1 MPFVQRVVQPTR
13 LALASASSVDE
24 RTRTAK
30 FHCTPGKCKNNNCIN
45 KQGTQQQQTP
55 QLSVEHEREEACIE
69 NGGVISRTTLIA
81 KDTAQ
86 QQQQQHQL
94 QQHSRSLAAT
104 PTAGGAANHITTV
117 TRAIIH
123 VSQQNGDTTTT
134 PGLSATKTTATS
146 APTTPMRDVADCTH
160 HYLHRQQQQQQQLQH
175 NQTNGYTCSFSY
187 ATDTEDEISVATTTT
202 PAAPV
207 LSLKKLKHHVEFLST
222 ASSPTRSAS
231 AGDMYGQQQQQQHQ
245 TQRHLQLQHL
255 QRQRQLQQQQR
266 TQSPT
271 AAKIVSGHE
280 FESISNLTL
289 SNALRQLASLV
300 LLASDIFDELQSELL
315 SVGERARNVQ
325 RKVITVEQRVTAYDP
340 KMVTVPESDLL
351 TFAQRKTHFECDQ
364 SIRKELFTTTTRP
377 PSVRVLYEEAAR
389 VRPTPAALAYHSPH
403 SPCSFTSPDG
413 TTDGAA
419 NTECVALLDADDC
432 DELVCTPVFGKTNRK
447 MRTRIDAE
455 IEIRLPAAI
464 EDLRKWTSSEALGD
478 MTVTPDCMHHV
489 DTSISTSMVIG
500 DNGVLTPALSPSV
513 LSADAVDALYAINVS
528 QIGDNTQLPND
539 INKDVPLN
547 HRLPSPEEQCKI
559 IALRYPAEVISVDTS
574 GKRFQRM
581 CAARKSTTGC
591 YTSNMAETNNL
602 NDDVQTVSRRS
613 RSRRVRGKR
622 RNTIAGTDQK
632 EIQDAANGDSATTSS
647 EIKNTLN
654 AATAAGQDNTNVPV
668 GAAATADGNDE
679 DVRRGDKSKK
689 FGRSKSSDIL
699 KKDAVALPYD
709 KGKSTLTR
717 LNSLKQWGRNR
728 FKFMQRT
735 ETTVQSGS
743 DSGAHDVS
751 ASSSSNSSQQQHQPT
766 TPEKVDTSASNNNN
780 ATNATHKASQST
792 RTATGDIDDECVV
805 HELVSQK
812 SEGRFSHER
821 KPSYSSSEK
830 SMSVSSSGHLKGKLH
845 LATCGNVKLRD
856 TSSLNRQ
863 RRLGINNNGALG
875 GKDEQPHSS
884 SGNWSASSESGRA
897 SIGSEITI
905 QPKSSASNTSLNV
918 SSFHPGSG
926 PPSSMMSRRRFLNTS
941 ASSSVTSEGT
951 ATPDLQVADGSYPNH
966 LDDETSSAY
975 SCDTEGY
982 YTSFHMDSGLR
993 TLKEEDPPM
1002 TPLQHNQMLHTSNY
1016 SFGSQ
1021 SNQTVLTAEN
1031 EYELFGKGSTST
1043 TTSSAGTVCT
1053 TLQVGGEQ
1061 SSLNSLGPDV
1071 PERISSL
1078 GKLNKNNHSN
1088 SASTST
1094 LERSYSSSTIGST
1107 LERTGTIKR
1116 NVNAGLKLNTTADV
1130 EDIDGLKG
1138 SFETPESQEDE
1149 FDFEK
1154 RIRRRSAQPLPAVA
1168 ALSEVEC
1175 SESSDLEGVERIERI
1190 KQKTAI
1196 NAKRI
1201 PSMCIITPTTS
1212 DDENQSKDGGDD
1224 YDDDDA
1230 YDPDR
1235 TLTPQSSPRS
1245 KAAAKPETTLKVEIN
1260 EVTGYC
1266 TVDGE
1271 QAANKITESPLTP
1284 TKGDKDHNLNLLKRN
1299 SNYAFNMFEKLKVV
1313 LPSIKRSP
1321 SKSSQ
1326 PENVVDDDELYDTA
1340 GEYVT
1345 IADISNNNRHNQLP
1359 VPKAVGASSL
1369 GIYYSN
1375 DIVRRKLDIAS
1386 ASASVIAAAKANEP
1400 AAVRVEARRRE
1411 TEYVSLNELPQHLRK
1426 VGSSAYSSS
1435 AALSAT
1441 ANNESAEAHD
1451 SNATHQQQ
1459 QQKDKTKETTPI
1471 RQPPAAAVHCAES
1484 AQQRKTVVESAAV
1497 PMYAEISEVREQSTV
1512 SPLTQHKGARVRLN
1526 SQGKIIY
1533 DSDSLKRRKGAHT
1546 TFAPGP
1552 YVKETES
1559 ALPEITSVNA
1569 QAYTQPVGTAQ
1580 QAQQL
1585 LPAQTPQSQLGSES
1599 ANAAKANIS
1608 VSAKTTAA
1616 KLLLL
1621 NGGVAA
1627 TRKIANVR
1635 PILAKSPLTLARQQQ
1650 TASPQQ
1656 QQQTPTH
1663 QSQYTGQSA
1672 NNQANMSLSSGLYEE
1687 PHAALAYSSSYQ
1699 DNKNMLA
1706 NNTNPFFQP
1715 NIITAA
1721 APTTAL
1727 MMMPSPSTKSTSST
1741 GSTISSS
1748 ASTNTSSGASSA
1760 SSTAKE
1766 EGYQR
1771 FFRTRDQQQPLPKPP
1786 VDTESQSPVVVAEA
1800 ATPFQR
1806 NTPIYWTLQNRKHQ
1820 KPPPSN
1826 VTCRDDLYATPIK
1839 RSERVARAAAAA
1851 AATSSTQNNVNG
1863 LNGASNLSPIVP
1875 RNRNGFQTST
1885 PSRGDDAG
1893 ALAALNNSPCRQPL
1907 SRNPNWAD
1915 DNSPERYNTCSD
1927 RIGHS
1932 KTSLLDFKK
1941 LLLAKSAKT
1950 SPVQRKLSAVEL
1962 LKKTNPV
1969 NMSVTDPS
1977 APIKAGATNG
1987 ATPALNSSMKLLDL
2001 SGSPK
2006 TFANRRMLRQGQFG
2020 SPSKSFAPKMKNAS
2034 GGSGLAST
2042 VQRTNIMSTTIPE
2055 VNSEEDH
2062 SSNASST
2069 NSSRDGNESKSIVS
2083 MNAAMRTPTTHAP
2096 DSISSRSYDLKRNFF
2111 LQTEENNFMRG
2122 EMKNA
2127 YNRNQTAASPAPTAT
2142 AGTSLVGGKYVGG
2155 QSVGAYN
2162 SSPLRL
2168 PSNTHSDANRQYAT
2182 QSPTTV
2188 ATLSSATTATVT
2200 PMPALETAL

>member
-1 MPFVQRVVQPTR
+1 MVIAV
-13 LALASASSVDE
+13 AASIFPASLLWLLRQVLDLVSLQAMLHVLLFCLLCGNVS
-24 RTRTAK
+24 TSIK
-30 FHCTPGKCKNNNCIN
+30 IPPGNSGNS
-45 KQGTQQQQTP
+45 T
-55 QLSVEHEREEACIE
+55 E
-69 NGGVISRTTLIA
+69 
-81 KDTAQ
+81 
-86 QQQQQHQL
+86 
-94 QQHSRSLAAT
+94 
-104 PTAGGAANHITTV
+104 
-117 TRAIIH
+117 
-123 VSQQNGDTTTT
+123 
-134 PGLSATKTTATS
+134 
-146 APTTPMRDVADCTH
+146 
-160 HYLHRQQQQQQQLQH
+160 QQQQQLR
-175 NQTNGYTCSFSY
+175 Y
-187 ATDTEDEISVATTTT
+187 
-202 PAAPV
+202 
-207 LSLKKLKHHVEFLST
+207 K
-222 ASSPTRSAS
+222 R
-231 AGDMYGQQQQQQHQ
+231 QQQQNKQRLCLQTGQHCS
-245 TQRHLQLQHL
+245 TN
-255 QRQRQLQQQQR
+255 
-266 TQSPT
+266 
-271 AAKIVSGHE
+271 
-280 FESISNLTL
+280 FYF
-289 SNALRQLASLV
+289 V
-300 LLASDIFDELQSELL
+300 LFQ
-315 SVGERARNVQ
+315 
-325 RKVITVEQRVTAYDP
+325 
-340 KMVTVPESDLL
+340 
-351 TFAQRKTHFECDQ
+351 
-364 SIRKELFTTTTRP
+364 
-377 PSVRVLYEEAAR
+377 
-389 VRPTPAALAYHSPH
+389 
-403 SPCSFTSPDG
+403 
-413 TTDGAA
+413 
-419 NTECVALLDADDC
+419 
-432 DELVCTPVFGKTNRK
+432 
-447 MRTRIDAE
+447 
-455 IEIRLPAAI
+455 PAAI

-559 IALRYPAEVISVDTS
+559 IALRATPNIIFLFPHFFGSLFVRRSKKKLIFQYSDSTATS
-574 GKRFQRM
+574 G
-581 CAARKSTTGC
+581 
-591 YTSNMAETNNL
+591 
-602 NDDVQTVSRRS
+602 
-613 RSRRVRGKR
+613 
-622 RNTIAGTDQK
+622 
-632 EIQDAANGDSATTSS
+632 
-647 EIKNTLN
+647 EIKNSLN
-654 AATAAGQDNTNVPV
+654 AAGKNVPI
-668 GAAATADGNDE
+668 GANVNADATAIGTEE
-679 DVRRGDKSKK
+679 DVRRSDKSKK

-728 FKFMQRT
+728 FKFMQRA
-735 ETTVQSGS
+735 ETPAQSAS

-751 ASSSSNSSQQQHQPT
+751 ASSSSSNSQQPPVA
-766 TPEKVDTSASNNNN
+766 PEKVETSGGNN
-780 ATNATHKASQST
+780 AAASPAKANQST

-812 SEGRFSHER
+812 NEGRFSHER

-863 RRLGINNNGALG
+863 RRLGITGNGALA
-875 GKDEQPHSS
+875 GKEEQPHSS

-1053 TLQVGGEQ
+1053 TLLVGGEQ
-1061 SSLNSLGPDV
+1061 SSLNSVGPDV

-1116 NVNAGLKLNTTADV
+1116 NVNAGLKLNTTADG
-1130 EDIDGLKG
+1130 ENIDGIKG
-1138 SFETPESQEDE
+1138 NFETPESQEDE

-1154 RIRRRSAQPLPAVA
+1154 RIRRRSAQPLPAMVA
-1168 ALSEVEC
+1168 MSEVEC

-1196 NAKRI
+1196 NVKRI

-1212 DDENQSKDGGDD
+1212 DDENQSKDGGDA
-1224 YDDDDA
+1224 DDA

-1235 TLTPQSSPRS
+1235 TLTPQSSPCS
-1245 KAAAKPETTLKVEIN
+1245 KARARAETTLKVELN
-1260 EVTGYC
+1260 EVAGYC
-1266 TVDGE
+1266 TVDVDN
-1271 QAANKITESPLTP
+1271 AARKVVEAPLTP
-1284 TKGDKDHNLNLLKRN
+1284 TKGDKDHNLNVLKRN

-1326 PENVVDDDELYDTA
+1326 PECVVDDDELYDTA

-1359 VPKAVGASSL
+1359 TAKAVGASSL

-1375 DIVRRKLDIAS
+1375 DIVRRKFYDAS
-1386 ASASVIAAAKANEP
+1386 ACAADATTKANEP
-1400 AAVRVEARRRE
+1400 AAATAAARRRD

-1441 ANNESAEAHD
+1441 VNNEITASD
-1451 SNATHQQQ
+1451 SNAATLGTNATQQQ
-1459 QQKDKTKETTPI
+1459 TQ
-1471 RQPPAAAVHCAES
+1471 CAES
-1484 AQQRKTVVESAAV
+1484 AQQSSSVVESAV
-1497 PMYAEISEVREQSTV
+1497 PMYAEISEVREQSLV

-1533 DSDSLKRRKGAHT
+1533 ESDSLKRRKGAHT

-1569 QAYTQPVGTAQ
+1569 QTHTPPAQ
-1580 QAQQL
+1580 QAQLQS
-1585 LPAQTPQSQLGSES
+1585 QSQSQLGSES
-1599 ANAAKANIS
+1599 ANAAKANSS

-1635 PILAKSPLTLARQQQ
+1635 PIVASSPLTLARQQQ
-1650 TASPQQ
+1650 SQQ
-1656 QQQTPTH
+1656 AQH
-1663 QSQYTGQSA
+1663 YTGQAA
-1672 NNQANMSLSSGLYEE
+1672 NNRSNMSLSSGLYEE
-1687 PHAALAYSSSYQ
+1687 PRSTLAYSSNYQ
-1699 DNKNMLA
+1699 DNKNLLA
-1706 NNTNPFFQP
+1706 NNTNPFFQS

-1721 APTTAL
+1721 APATAL

-1748 ASTNTSSGASSA
+1748 ASTNTSSGTSSA
-1760 SSTAKE
+1760 SSAKD

-1771 FFRTRDQQQPLPKPP
+1771 LYRTRDQQQPLPQPP
-1786 VDTESQSPVVVAEA
+1786 VESEAQSQVEVS
-1800 ATPFQR
+1800 PFQR
-1806 NTPIYWTLQNRKHQ
+1806 NTPIYWTLQNRRQQ
-1820 KPPPSN
+1820 KPPPSS

-1839 RSERVARAAAAA
+1839 RSERLARAAASAGQ
-1851 AATSSTQNNVNG
+1851 SGVNV
-1863 LNGASNLSPIVP
+1863 ASNLSPIVP
-1875 RNRNGFQTST
+1875 RNRSGFQTST
-1885 PSRGDDAG
+1885 PSREDE
-1893 ALAALNNSPCRQPL
+1893 AAQANLNNSPCRQPL
-1907 SRNPNWAD
+1907 SRNANWAD

-1932 KTSLLDFKK
+1932 KTSLMDFKK

-1962 LKKTNPV
+1962 LKKTSPV
-1969 NMSVTDPS
+1969 NVTS
-1977 APIKAGATNG
+1977 TETAPGNKPLTVSGTQ
-1987 ATPALNSSMKLLDL
+1987 ALNSSMKLLDL

-2020 SPSKSFAPKMKNAS
+2020 SPSKSFAPKLKSAT
-2034 GGSGLAST
+2034 GSGIAST

-2062 SSNASST
+2062 SSTASST
-2069 NSSRDGNESKSIVS
+2069 NSSKDGNELQSSTMADVS
-2083 MNAAMRTPTTHAP
+2083 ETGN
-2096 DSISSRSYDLKRNFF
+2096 SRSYDLKRNFF

-2122 EMKNA
+2122 EIKSVFGRSNSTTTVTTPPTPIASVVSGTALRGNKFSGAQMMVTNSGA
-2127 YNRNQTAASPAPTAT
+2127 SRTSTLADSTRHYASQSTTAGGTLTAAAT
-2142 AGTSLVGGKYVGG
+2142 
-2155 QSVGAYN
+2155 
-2162 SSPLRL
+2162 
-2168 PSNTHSDANRQYAT
+2168 
-2182 QSPTTV
+2182 
-2188 ATLSSATTATVT
+2188 SATIT

>member
-1 MPFVQRVVQPTR
+1 MACGCCGCLLSSSSISPP
-13 LALASASSVDE
+13 LAAASTASTTAAAASLLAS
-24 RTRTAK
+24 
-30 FHCTPGKCKNNNCIN
+30 
-45 KQGTQQQQTP
+45 
-55 QLSVEHEREEACIE
+55 
-69 NGGVISRTTLIA
+69 
-81 KDTAQ
+81 
-86 QQQQQHQL
+86 
-94 QQHSRSLAAT
+94 
-104 PTAGGAANHITTV
+104 
-117 TRAIIH
+117 
-123 VSQQNGDTTTT
+123 
-134 PGLSATKTTATS
+134 S
-146 APTTPMRDVADCTH
+146 APTTAMTMRSSHISNSNSNSGYKVVGNDADDFEC
-160 HYLHRQQQQQQQLQH
+160 
-175 NQTNGYTCSFSY
+175 
-187 ATDTEDEISVATTTT
+187 
-202 PAAPV
+202 
-207 LSLKKLKHHVEFLST
+207 
-222 ASSPTRSAS
+222 
-231 AGDMYGQQQQQQHQ
+231 QHQ
-245 TQRHLQLQHL
+245 HPSHL
-255 QRQRQLQQQQR
+255 
-266 TQSPT
+266 
-271 AAKIVSGHE
+271 
-280 FESISNLTL
+280 
-289 SNALRQLASLV
+289 
-300 LLASDIFDELQSELL
+300 LQS
-315 SVGERARNVQ
+315 
-325 RKVITVEQRVTAYDP
+325 
-340 KMVTVPESDLL
+340 ESDLL
-351 TFAQRKTHFECDQ
+351 TFAQRKTHFECDK
-364 SIRKELFTTTTRP
+364 SIRKELFTATTRP

-389 VRPTPAALAYHSPH
+389 VRPTPSALCYHSPH
-403 SPCSFTSPDG
+403 SPRSFTSADG
-413 TTDGAA
+413 LTVCEATNADGALLDGAA
-419 NTECVALLDADDC
+419 SVIGAGDI

-478 MTVTPDCMHHV
+478 VTVTPDCMHHV

-591 YTSNMAETNNL
+591 YTGNMAETNNL

-632 EIQDAANGDSATTSS
+632 EIQDAANGDSTATSG
-647 EIKNTLN
+647 EIKSAVGKTNSNVPIGAN
-654 AATAAGQDNTNVPV
+654 AAAA
-668 GAAATADGNDE
+668 ADGNDE
-679 DVRRGDKSKK
+679 DVRRSDKSKK

-709 KGKSTLTR
+709 KGKNTLTR

-735 ETTVQSGS
+735 ETTAQSAS

-751 ASSSSNSSQQQHQPT
+751 ASSSSSSNSSQQQPP
-766 TPEKVDTSASNNNN
+766 TPEKAETSGNNV
-780 ATNATHKASQST
+780 TIMPTKPSQST
-792 RTATGDIDDECVV
+792 RTETGDIDDECVV

-812 SEGRFSHER
+812 NEGRFSHER

-863 RRLGINNNGALG
+863 RRLGITANDALG
-875 GKDEQPHSS
+875 GKEEQPHSS

-1053 TLQVGGEQ
+1053 TLLVSGEQ
-1061 SSLNSLGPDV
+1061 SSLNSVGPDV

-1116 NVNAGLKLNTTADV
+1116 NVNAGLKLNTTGDAN
-1130 EDIDGLKG
+1130 DIDGIKG
-1138 SFETPESQEDE
+1138 NFETPESQEDE

-1154 RIRRRSAQPLPAVA
+1154 RIRRRSAQPLPAIV
-1168 ALSEVEC
+1168 LSEVEC

-1212 DDENQSKDGGDD
+1212 DDENQSKDGGDG
-1224 YDDDDA
+1224 DDA

-1235 TLTPQSSPRS
+1235 TLTPQSSPCS
-1245 KAAAKPETTLKVEIN
+1245 KAARKGETTLKVEIN
-1260 EVTGYC
+1260 EVSDYC
-1266 TVDGE
+1266 TVDGNN
-1271 QAANKITESPLTP
+1271 AARKVVEAPLTP
-1284 TKGDKDHNLNLLKRN
+1284 TKGDKDHNLNVLKRN
-1299 SNYAFNMFEKLKVV
+1299 SNYALNMFEKLKVV

-1326 PENVVDDDELYDTA
+1326 PESVVDDDELYDTA

-1359 VPKAVGASSL
+1359 TPKAVGASCL

-1375 DIVRRKLDIAS
+1375 DIVRRKLGVAS
-1386 ASASVIAAAKANEP
+1386 AAADAATKAHEP
-1400 AAVRVEARRRE
+1400 NKTLAAGRKRE

-1426 VGSSAYSSS
+1426 AGGSTYSSG

-1441 ANNESAEAHD
+1441 ANNEITATDGSAATFETEAMQKQTTTT
-1451 SNATHQQQ
+1451 ATQ
-1459 QQKDKTKETTPI
+1459 
-1471 RQPPAAAVHCAES
+1471 CAES
-1484 AQQRKTVVESAAV
+1484 AQQSKSVVQSAV
-1497 PMYAEISEVREQSTV
+1497 PMYAEISEVREQSSA

-1533 DSDSLKRRKGAHT
+1533 ESDSLKRRKGAHT

-1569 QAYTQPVGTAQ
+1569 QRTQ
-1580 QAQQL
+1580 QAQLQ
-1585 LPAQTPQSQLGSES
+1585 AQSQSQSQLGSES

-1635 PILAKSPLTLARQQQ
+1635 PIVATSPLTLARQQQ
-1650 TASPQQ
+1650 QQ
-1656 QQQTPTH
+1656 QPTQQH
-1663 QSQYTGQSA
+1663 YTGQTA
-1672 NNQANMSLSSGLYEE
+1672 NSHSNMSLSSGLYEE
-1687 PHAALAYSSSYQ
+1687 PRATLPYSSSYQ
-1699 DNKNMLA
+1699 DNKNLLA
-1706 NNTNPFFQP
+1706 NNTNPFFQS

-1721 APTTAL
+1721 APASAL
-1727 MMMPSPSTKSTSST
+1727 KMMPSPSTKSTSST

-1748 ASTNTSSGASSA
+1748 TSTNTSSGTSSA
-1760 SSTAKE
+1760 SSAKE

-1771 FFRTRDQQQPLPKPP
+1771 LYKTRDQQQPLPQPP
-1786 VDTESQSPVVVAEA
+1786 VESVPQSQVEA
-1800 ATPFQR
+1800 SPFQR
-1806 NTPIYWTLQNRKHQ
+1806 NTPIYWTLQNRRQQ
-1820 KPPPSN
+1820 KAPPSS

-1839 RSERVARAAAAA
+1839 RSERMARAAASAA
-1851 AATSSTQNNVNG
+1851 Q
-1863 LNGASNLSPIVP
+1863 NGANSASNISPIVP
-1875 RNRNGFQTST
+1875 RNRSGFQTST
-1885 PSRGDDAG
+1885 PSRGDDA
-1893 ALAALNNSPCRQPL
+1893 ALAALSNSPCRQPL
-1907 SRNPNWAD
+1907 SRNPTWAD

-1941 LLLAKSAKT
+1941 LLLAKSVKT

-1962 LKKTNPV
+1962 LKKTSPV
-1969 NMSVTDPS
+1969 NVSPAEASINKPLPASGTQ
-1977 APIKAGATNG
+1977 
-1987 ATPALNSSMKLLDL
+1987 ALNGSMKLLDL

-2020 SPSKSFAPKMKNAS
+2020 SPSKNFAPKLKGTT
-2034 GGSGLAST
+2034 GGSIANA

-2062 SSNASST
+2062 SSTSSST
-2069 NSSRDGNESKSIVS
+2069 NSSKDSSELKTVLG
-2083 MNAAMRTPTTHAP
+2083 MAAALDATENSTN
-2096 DSISSRSYDLKRNFF
+2096 RSYDLKRNFF

-2122 EMKNA
+2122 EMK
-2127 YNRNQTAASPAPTAT
+2127 AAFGKSSTPLTSPVPIAAVP
-2142 AGTSLVGGKYVGG
+2142 AGTALAMSNNKYVGG
-2155 QSVGAYN
+2155 QVKSAN
-2162 SSPLRL
+2162 SSPLR
-2168 PSNTHSDANRQYAT
+2168 TATISDVVNRHYAP
-2182 QSPTTV
+2182 QSPSAG
-2188 ATLSSATTATVT
+2188 ATLTLAPAAAAKATVTATVT

>member
-13 LALASASSVDE
+13 LALASASRGDE

-45 KQGTQQQQTP
+45 KQTATQQM
-55 QLSVEHEREEACIE
+55 SVENVREEACIE
-69 NGGVISRTTLIA
+69 NGGVISRTTAMA

-86 QQQQQHQL
+86 QQQQQ
-94 QQHSRSLAAT
+94 SRSLAAT
-104 PTAGGAANHITTV
+104 PTAGANHTTV

-123 VSQQNGDTTTT
+123 VSQQNGETTSTLGFT
-134 PGLSATKTTATS
+134 ATKTTATS
-146 APTTPMRDVADCTH
+146 APTTPMRDVVDCVSPH
-160 HYLHRQQQQQQQLQH
+160 HHHHNHLQQQLH

-187 ATDTEDEISVATTTT
+187 ATDTEEDISMASTTAA
-202 PAAPV
+202 AAP

-222 ASSPTRSAS
+222 APSPTRSAS
-231 AGDMYGQQQQQQHQ
+231 AGDMAAGQQQPS
-245 TQRHLQLQHL
+245 QRQLQQL
-255 QRQRQLQQQQR
+255 QRQRQQQQQR

-300 LLASDIFDELQSELL
+300 LLANDIFDELQTELL
-315 SVGERARNVQ
+315 SVGERARTVQ
-325 RKVITVEQRVTAYDP
+325 RKIIAVEQRVSAYDP

-351 TFAQRKTHFECDQ
+351 TFAQRKTHFECDK
-364 SIRKELFTTTTRP
+364 SIRKELFTATTRP

-389 VRPTPAALAYHSPH
+389 VRPTPPALAYHSPH
-403 SPCSFTSPDG
+403 SPRSLTSPVGAD
-413 TTDGAA
+413 DAA
-419 NTECVALLDADDC
+419 NADCAPLDGMSVCCDC

-539 INKDVPLN
+539 INNDVPLN

-591 YTSNMAETNNL
+591 YTGNMAETNNL

-632 EIQDAANGDSATTSS
+632 EIQDAANGDSTTTSG
-647 EIKNTLN
+647 EIKNALN
-654 AATAAGQDNTNVPV
+654 DVDGTVAASQGNANLPV
-668 GAAATADGNDE
+668 GANADGNDE

-728 FKFMQRT
+728 FKFMQRAESAT
-735 ETTVQSGS
+735 PSGS
-743 DSGAHDVS
+743 DSGAHDIS
-751 ASSSSNSSQQQHQPT
+751 AGSSSSSSNSSQQQT
-766 TPEKVDTSASNNNN
+766 ITPEKAEANNSGNVNASN
-780 ATNATHKASQST
+780 AAKASQST
-792 RTATGDIDDECVV
+792 RSATGDIDDECVV
-805 HELVSQK
+805 HDLVSQK

-951 ATPDLQVADGSYPNH
+951 ATPDLQVVDGSYPNH

-1053 TLQVGGEQ
+1053 TLLVGGEQ

-1116 NVNAGLKLNTTADV
+1116 NVNAGLKLNTTADAD
-1130 EDIDGLKG
+1130 DIDGIKS
-1138 SFETPESQEDE
+1138 SFDTPESQEEE

-1154 RIRRRSAQPLPAVA
+1154 RIRRRSAQPLPAVVVM
-1168 ALSEVEC
+1168 SEVDC

-1196 NAKRI
+1196 NVKRI

-1212 DDENQSKDGGDD
+1212 DDENQSRDGGDD
-1224 YDDDDA
+1224 DADEA

-1235 TLTPQSSPRS
+1235 TLTPQSSPCS
-1245 KAAAKPETTLKVEIN
+1245 KAAAKAAETALKVEIN

-1266 TVDGE
+1266 TVD
-1271 QAANKITESPLTP
+1271 ADDTANKVTEAPLTP
-1284 TKGDKDHNLNLLKRN
+1284 TKGDKDHNLNVLKRN

-1326 PENVVDDDELYDTA
+1326 PESVVDDDELYDTA

-1345 IADISNNNRHNQLP
+1345 IADISNNNRHKQMSAQ
-1359 VPKAVGASSL
+1359 KAVGASSL

-1375 DIVRRKLDIAS
+1375 DIVRRKFDIAS
-1386 ASASVIAAAKANEP
+1386 ASADAATKANEP
-1400 AAVRVEARRRE
+1400 AAAAVEARKRE

-1426 VGSSAYSSS
+1426 VGGSLYSSS
-1435 AALSAT
+1435 TALSAT
-1441 ANNESAEAHD
+1441 ANNEITDGNASQHEAKH
-1451 SNATHQQQ
+1451 
-1459 QQKDKTKETTPI
+1459 TTTT
-1471 RQPPAAAVHCAES
+1471 AMHCAES
-1484 AQQRKTVVESAAV
+1484 AQQRKSVVESAV
-1497 PMYAEISEVREQSTV
+1497 PMYAEISEVREQSLV

-1559 ALPEITSVNA
+1559 ALPEIISVNA
-1569 QAYTQPVGTAQ
+1569 QTHTLPLQATQL
-1580 QAQQL
+1580 QAQSQS
-1585 LPAQTPQSQLGSES
+1585 QSQSQLSSES
-1599 ANAAKANIS
+1599 ANATKTN
-1608 VSAKTTAA
+1608 VSATVKTTAA

-1627 TRKIANVR
+1627 NRKIANVR
-1635 PILAKSPLTLARQQQ
+1635 PIVAKSPLTLARQQQ
-1650 TASPQQ
+1650 QQPQATQ
-1656 QQQTPTH
+1656 PN
-1663 QSQYTGQSA
+1663 YTGQTA
-1672 NNQANMSLSSGLYEE
+1672 NNQTNMSLSSGLYEE
-1687 PHAALAYSSSYQ
+1687 PRAALAYSSSYQ

-1706 NNTNPFFQP
+1706 NNTNPFFQT
-1715 NIITAA
+1715 NIITQHNA
-1721 APTTAL
+1721 APASAL

-1748 ASTNTSSGASSA
+1748 ASTNTSSGTSSA
-1760 SSTAKE
+1760 SSAKE

-1771 FFRTRDQQQPLPKPP
+1771 FYRTRDQQQPLPQPP
-1786 VDTESQSPVVVAEA
+1786 VDTETQSTMEA

-1806 NTPIYWTLQNRKHQ
+1806 NTPIYWTLQNRKQQ

-1851 AATSSTQNNVNG
+1851 AQNGANG

-1885 PSRGDDAG
+1885 PSRADDA
-1893 ALAALNNSPCRQPL
+1893 AAQASLNNSPCRQPL

-1962 LKKTNPV
+1962 LKKTSPAN
-1969 NMSVTDPS
+1969 
-1977 APIKAGATNG
+1977 AGATETTPANKTG
-1987 ATPALNSSMKLLDL
+1987 AISGTQALNSSMKLLDL

-2020 SPSKSFAPKMKNAS
+2020 SPSKSFAPKLKGGNA
-2034 GGSGLAST
+2034 GGLANT

-2062 SSNASST
+2062 SSTASST
-2069 NSSRDGNESKSIVS
+2069 NSSNASNEHEPATTP
-2083 MNAAMRTPTTHAP
+2083 NAMTNAS
-2096 DSISSRSYDLKRNFF
+2096 DSINSRAYDLKRNFF

-2122 EMKNA
+2122 EMK
-2127 YNRNQTAASPAPTAT
+2127 PTFGRSNNTTSAT
-2142 AGTSLVGGKYVGG
+2142 AIAVAPIATVAAGAVLTNNKYYAAQQLSAANG
-2155 QSVGAYN
+2155 
-2162 SSPLRL
+2162 SPLRTT
-2168 PSNTHSDANRQYAT
+2168 PNFEVSRHFTT
-2182 QSPTTV
+2182 PTPTSG
-2188 ATLSSATTATVT
+2188 ATLTPAATAAVAH
-2200 PMPALETAL
+2200 MPALETAL

>member
-1 MPFVQRVVQPTR
+1 
-13 LALASASSVDE
+13 
-24 RTRTAK
+24 
-30 FHCTPGKCKNNNCIN
+30 
-45 KQGTQQQQTP
+45 
-55 QLSVEHEREEACIE
+55 
-69 NGGVISRTTLIA
+69 
-81 KDTAQ
+81 
-86 QQQQQHQL
+86 
-94 QQHSRSLAAT
+94 
-104 PTAGGAANHITTV
+104 
-117 TRAIIH
+117 
-123 VSQQNGDTTTT
+123 
-134 PGLSATKTTATS
+134 
-146 APTTPMRDVADCTH
+146 
-160 HYLHRQQQQQQQLQH
+160 
-175 NQTNGYTCSFSY
+175 
-187 ATDTEDEISVATTTT
+187 
-202 PAAPV
+202 
-207 LSLKKLKHHVEFLST
+207 
-222 ASSPTRSAS
+222 
-231 AGDMYGQQQQQQHQ
+231 
-245 TQRHLQLQHL
+245 
-255 QRQRQLQQQQR
+255 
-266 TQSPT
+266 
-271 AAKIVSGHE
+271 
-280 FESISNLTL
+280 
-289 SNALRQLASLV
+289 
-300 LLASDIFDELQSELL
+300 
-315 SVGERARNVQ
+315 
-325 RKVITVEQRVTAYDP
+325 
-340 KMVTVPESDLL
+340 
-351 TFAQRKTHFECDQ
+351 
-364 SIRKELFTTTTRP
+364 
-377 PSVRVLYEEAAR
+377 
-389 VRPTPAALAYHSPH
+389 
-403 SPCSFTSPDG
+403 
-413 TTDGAA
+413 
-419 NTECVALLDADDC
+419 
-432 DELVCTPVFGKTNRK
+432 
-447 MRTRIDAE
+447 
-455 IEIRLPAAI
+455 PAAI

-591 YTSNMAETNNL
+591 YTGNMAETNNL

-632 EIQDAANGDSATTSS
+632 EIQDAANGDSTATSG
-647 EIKNTLN
+647 EIKNSLN
-654 AATAAGQDNTNVPV
+654 AAGKNVPI
-668 GAAATADGNDE
+668 GANVNADATAIGTEE
-679 DVRRGDKSKK
+679 DVRRSDKSKK

-728 FKFMQRT
+728 FKFMQRA
-735 ETTVQSGS
+735 ETPAQSAS

-751 ASSSSNSSQQQHQPT
+751 ASSSSSNSQQPPVA
-766 TPEKVDTSASNNNN
+766 PEKVETSGGNN
-780 ATNATHKASQST
+780 AAASPAKANQST

-812 SEGRFSHER
+812 NEGRFSHER

-830 SMSVSSSGHLKGKLH
+830 SMSVGSSGHLKGKLH

-863 RRLGINNNGALG
+863 RRLGITGNGALA
-875 GKDEQPHSS
+875 GKEEQPHSS

-1053 TLQVGGEQ
+1053 TLLVGGEQ
-1061 SSLNSLGPDV
+1061 SSLNSVGPDV

-1116 NVNAGLKLNTTADV
+1116 NVNAGLKLNTTADG
-1130 EDIDGLKG
+1130 ENIDGIKG
-1138 SFETPESQEDE
+1138 NFETPESQEDE

-1154 RIRRRSAQPLPAVA
+1154 RIRRRSAQPLPAMVA
-1168 ALSEVEC
+1168 MSEVEC

-1196 NAKRI
+1196 NVKRI
-1201 PSMCIITPTTS
+1201 PSMCVITPTTS
-1212 DDENQSKDGGDD
+1212 DDENQSKDGGDA
-1224 YDDDDA
+1224 DDA

-1235 TLTPQSSPRS
+1235 TLTPQSSPCS
-1245 KAAAKPETTLKVEIN
+1245 KARARAETTLKVELN
-1260 EVTGYC
+1260 EVAGYC
-1266 TVDGE
+1266 TVDVDN
-1271 QAANKITESPLTP
+1271 AARKVVDAPLTP
-1284 TKGDKDHNLNLLKRN
+1284 TKGDKDHNLNVLKRN
-1299 SNYAFNMFEKLKVV
+1299 SNYAFSMFEKLKVV

-1326 PENVVDDDELYDTA
+1326 PECVVDDDELYDTA

-1359 VPKAVGASSL
+1359 TAKAVGASSL

-1375 DIVRRKLDIAS
+1375 DIVRRKFYDAS
-1386 ASASVIAAAKANEP
+1386 ACAADATTKANEP
-1400 AAVRVEARRRE
+1400 AAATVAARRRD

-1441 ANNESAEAHD
+1441 VNNEITASN
-1451 SNATHQQQ
+1451 SNAATLGTNATQQQ
-1459 QQKDKTKETTPI
+1459 TQ
-1471 RQPPAAAVHCAES
+1471 CAES
-1484 AQQRKTVVESAAV
+1484 AQQSSSVVESAV
-1497 PMYAEISEVREQSTV
+1497 PMYAEISEVREQSLV

-1533 DSDSLKRRKGAHT
+1533 ESDSLKRRKGAHT

-1569 QAYTQPVGTAQ
+1569 QTHTPPAQ
-1580 QAQQL
+1580 QAQLQS
-1585 LPAQTPQSQLGSES
+1585 QSQSQLGSES
-1599 ANAAKANIS
+1599 ANAAKANSS

-1635 PILAKSPLTLARQQQ
+1635 PIVASSPLTLARQQQ
-1650 TASPQQ
+1650 SQQ
-1656 QQQTPTH
+1656 AQH
-1663 QSQYTGQSA
+1663 YTGQAA
-1672 NNQANMSLSSGLYEE
+1672 NNRSNMSLSSGLYEE
-1687 PHAALAYSSSYQ
+1687 PRSTLAYSSSYQ
-1699 DNKNMLA
+1699 DNKNLLA
-1706 NNTNPFFQP
+1706 NNTNPFFQS
-1715 NIITAA
+1715 NIITAP
-1721 APTTAL
+1721 APATAL
-1727 MMMPSPSTKSTSST
+1727 MMPSPSTKSTSST

-1748 ASTNTSSGASSA
+1748 ASTNTSSGTSSA
-1760 SSTAKE
+1760 SSAKD

-1771 FFRTRDQQQPLPKPP
+1771 LYRTRDQQQPLPQPP
-1786 VDTESQSPVVVAEA
+1786 VESEAQSQVEVS
-1800 ATPFQR
+1800 PFQR
-1806 NTPIYWTLQNRKHQ
+1806 NTPIYWTLQNRRQQ
-1820 KPPPSN
+1820 KPPPSS

-1839 RSERVARAAAAA
+1839 RSERLARAAASAA
-1851 AATSSTQNNVNG
+1851 QSGINV
-1863 LNGASNLSPIVP
+1863 ASNLSPIVP
-1875 RNRNGFQTST
+1875 RNRSGFQTST
-1885 PSRGDDAG
+1885 PSREDE
-1893 ALAALNNSPCRQPL
+1893 AAQANLNNSPCRQPL
-1907 SRNPNWAD
+1907 SRNANWAD

-1932 KTSLLDFKK
+1932 KTSLMDFKK

-1962 LKKTNPV
+1962 LKKTSPV
-1969 NMSVTDPS
+1969 NVTS
-1977 APIKAGATNG
+1977 TETAPGNKPLTVSGTQ
-1987 ATPALNSSMKLLDL
+1987 ALNSSMKLLDL

-2020 SPSKSFAPKMKNAS
+2020 SPSKSFAPKLKSAT
-2034 GGSGLAST
+2034 GSGIAST

-2062 SSNASST
+2062 SSTASST
-2069 NSSRDGNESKSIVS
+2069 NSSKDGNELKSSTMADVS
-2083 MNAAMRTPTTHAP
+2083 ETGN
-2096 DSISSRSYDLKRNFF
+2096 SRSYDLKRNFF

-2122 EMKNA
+2122 EIKSVFGRSNSTPTVTTPPTPIASVVSGTALRGNKFSGAQMMVANSGA
-2127 YNRNQTAASPAPTAT
+2127 LRTSTLADTTRHYASQPTTAGGTLTAAAT
-2142 AGTSLVGGKYVGG
+2142 S
-2155 QSVGAYN
+2155 
-2162 SSPLRL
+2162 
-2168 PSNTHSDANRQYAT
+2168 
-2182 QSPTTV
+2182 
-2188 ATLSSATTATVT
+2188 ATVT